1 MSSSKQR
8 MSVFPTRM
16 VLTSLKTKLK
26 GAQKGYGLLKKKVDA
41 LTIRFRIVINKM
53 IETKNIMGEL
63 MQNASFT
70 LAEMNYVA
78 GDMNYNVRESVHQAL
93 LRVRSKQDNV
103 AGSYLPVFES
113 FIEGHDSHEM
123 TGLARG
129 GERVQRARE
138 AYQQVVK
145 LLVELATLQ
154 TSFHLLDEV
163 IKMTNRRVN
172 AIEHVVI
179 PKIENTIA
187 YVTSELDE
195 QDREEFFRLKK
206 IQGKKKRE
214 KAHRSAVA
222 AERQIRAI
230 SDQVRTIF
238 ADDVDQDIIF

>member
-16 VLTSLKTKLK
+16 VLTLLKTKLK
-26 GAQKGYGLLKKKVDA
+26 GAQKGHSLLKKKADA
-41 LTIRFRIVINKM
+41 LTFRFRIVVNKI
-53 IETKNIMGEL
+53 IEAKNIMGEI
-63 MQNASFT
+63 MQHAAFT
-70 LAEMNYVA
+70 LAEMTYIA
-78 GDMNYNVRESVHQAL
+78 GDMNYTVRESVRHAL
-93 LRVRSKQDNV
+93 LQVRSNYDNV
-103 AGSYLPVFES
+103 AGSHLPVFES
-113 FIEGHDSHEM
+113 FTEGHDYHEM
-123 TGLARG
+123 TGLGRG
-129 GERVQRARE
+129 GERVQRLKE

-179 PKIENTIA
+179 PKLEHTIA

-206 IQGKKKRE
+206 VQGKKKRE
-214 KAHRSAVA
+214 KAQRHNAII
-222 AERQIRAI
+222 EQQLDTI

-238 ADDVDQDIIF
+238 TAEIDTDIIF

>member
-1 MSSSKQR
+1 M
-8 MSVFPTRM
+8 
-16 VLTSLKTKLK
+16 
-26 GAQKGYGLLKKKVDA
+26 
-41 LTIRFRIVINKM
+41 
-53 IETKNIMGEL
+53 
-63 MQNASFT
+63 ASFT

-113 FIEGHDSHEM
+113 FMEGHNSHEM

-129 GERVQRARE
+129 GERVQRAKE

-214 KAHRSAVA
+214 KAHQSTVTV
-222 AERQIRAI
+222 ERQIRVIA
-230 SDQVRTIF
+230 DQVRTIF
-238 ADDVDQDIIF
+238 ADDIDQDIIF